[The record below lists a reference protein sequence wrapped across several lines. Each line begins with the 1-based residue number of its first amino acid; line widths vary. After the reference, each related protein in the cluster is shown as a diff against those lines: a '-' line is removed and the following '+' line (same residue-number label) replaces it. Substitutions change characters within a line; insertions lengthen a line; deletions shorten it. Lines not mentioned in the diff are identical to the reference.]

1 MQGANLE
8 EARMQGVILAR
19 ASLQGVNAKKTDF
32 TGALLAAADFTDA
45 QNLTFDQ
52 LASAFGD
59 AATKLPPDLEAQRP
73 RLIAEAGWAEDEI
86 PWSDLDQRW
95 ADWRTMR
102 GF

>member
-59 AATKLPPDLEAQRP
+59 AATKLPPAIQEMRQ
-73 RLIAEAGWAEDEI
+73 RLITEAGWAEDAI
-86 PWSDLDQRW
+86 PKNNPQQRW
-95 ADWRTMR
+95 AEWRTRR

>member
-1 MQGANLE
+1 MQGADLSRGKMRG
-8 EARMQGVILAR
+8 ARLYRTRLDAATLA
-19 ASLQGVNAKKTDF
+19 STD
-32 TGALLAAADFTDA
+32 LTDA
-45 QNLTFDQ
+45 HGLTFNQ

-86 PWSDLDQRW
+86 PLHEMEQRW
-95 ADWRTMR
+95 ADWRTKR